1 MLMKVFVTGGPRSGT
16 TLCAHIFSALGC
28 HNKAKI
34 LNSANAEDK
43 YFEEL
48 INNLNLADSSDLDM
62 RRCDI
67 SQYFYD
73 YKFVASTEN
82 IYLKYPM
89 LTSLPAVEP
98 CLKMEDNK
106 TNYGFVAKEFLSHFD
121 IIIYVERDSVMACK
135 SELAYLT
142 DICALNNIEV
152 GNLDSFSGCYIA
164 AHANT
169 YRFLY
174 EMAYSQKQEH
184 KIHRIRLEDILNDP
198 SNVLAKFGDILQI
211 DIDKIVESVI
221 LKTLLTSTKEDR
233 AAPEL
238 YLLLCTFL
246 GEMNRQ
252 FNRFQSSEISY
263 SEYMSKLFEMQS
275 FLASH

>member
-1 MLMKVFVTGGPRSGT
+1 MKVFVTGGPRNGT
-16 TLCAHIFSALGC
+16 TLCSHMLSALGFQ
-28 HNKAKI
+28 NKAKI
-34 LNSANAEDK
+34 LNSANAEDR
-43 YFEEL
+43 YFEGL
-48 INNLNLADSSDLDM
+48 INSLNLADSSTLDM
-62 RRCDI
+62 RRRDVN
-67 SQYFYD
+67 QYFYD
-73 YKFVASTEN
+73 YKLIASTDN

-98 CLKMEDNK
+98 CLRMEDNK
-106 TNYGFVAKEFLSHFD
+106 TNYGFIAKEFLSHFD
-121 IIIYVERDSVMACK
+121 IIIYVEDSVIMK

-174 EMAYSQKQEH
+174 EMAYSLKQEH